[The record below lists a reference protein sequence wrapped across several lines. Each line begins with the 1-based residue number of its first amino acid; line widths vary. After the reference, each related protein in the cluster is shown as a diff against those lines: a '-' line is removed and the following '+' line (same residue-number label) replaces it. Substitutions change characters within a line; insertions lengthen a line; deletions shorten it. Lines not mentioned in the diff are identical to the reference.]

1 MWGLE
6 CFLLLPVSHTAHNC
20 FPLSVWLYSL
30 KSTKQRL
37 REVHG
42 KYTCLLFQKSAPF
55 LICKDNRELPSMVR
69 AIPIRLVIQAHSPNP
84 APLTSSS
91 WMFSSHLSVSRATPT
106 LEYQWTLRPTAAVVT
121 MSPTSLHPLTS
132 PSLGFRATDMGV
144 NIVLVHSNARENSW
158 RGDALKA
165 RVCGFLRKQ
174 WESCSAQ
181 FYSVGRYESE
191 ICGEPFWHDRS
202 GEQDVTRRWG
212 EDGG

>member
-1 MWGLE
+1 MGNIHV
-6 CFLLLPVSHTAHNC
+6 CFFKNP
-20 FPLSVWLYSL
+20 P
-30 KSTKQRL
+30 
-37 REVHG
+37 
-42 KYTCLLFQKSAPF
+42 PF

-69 AIPIRLVIQAHSPNP
+69 AISIRLVIQAHSLNP

-106 LEYQWTLRPTAAVVT
+106 LEYKWTLRPTAAVVT

-144 NIVLVHSNARENSW
+144 NIVLVRGNVSENSW
-158 RGDALKA
+158 RGDVLKA

-202 GEQDVTRRWG
+202 GEQDVTRRLG
-212 EDGG
+212 EDGS